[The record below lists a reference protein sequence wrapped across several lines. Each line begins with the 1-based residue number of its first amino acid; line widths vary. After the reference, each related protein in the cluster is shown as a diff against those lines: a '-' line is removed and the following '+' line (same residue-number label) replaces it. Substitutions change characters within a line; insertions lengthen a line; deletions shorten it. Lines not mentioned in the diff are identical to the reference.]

1 MSIIL
6 MTTLFDKALI
16 LQGEI
21 WCWSLLGLRV
31 KSQINSYLN
40 NTHLT
45 DYCYIQYS
53 IFEANFTVNQSD
65 WFTFSILFSNSSFL
79 ASVVLW
85 SATF

>member
-1 MSIIL
+1 MIHI
-6 MTTLFDKALI
+6 TTLIYKALI

-21 WCWSLLGLRV
+21 WCWSLFGLRV

-40 NTHLT
+40 NTHLI
-45 DYCYIQYS
+45 DYWYIQYS
-53 IFEANFTVNQSD
+53 IFEANFIVNNSD